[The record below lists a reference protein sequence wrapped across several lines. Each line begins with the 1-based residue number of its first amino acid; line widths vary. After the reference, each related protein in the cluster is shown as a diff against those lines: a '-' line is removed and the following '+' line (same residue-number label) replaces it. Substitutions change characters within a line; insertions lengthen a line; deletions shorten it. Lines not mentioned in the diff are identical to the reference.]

1 MRKNSSATTSST
13 EKNETT
19 RGRNGKFH
27 AWVWNALI
35 GSGNPY
41 RVLLNG
47 FCLQGPRGGTATRLA
62 CAPPLVGVVADCLV
76 LSEVL
81 RLLHAGVVHRVIE
94 VTCQAQSIIVRL
106 YRTAATSAN
115 LTQVTSMFRVGPDTS
130 QCLIPVP
137 ASDRVFTQT
146 HVHFCTVMK
155 FTNSR

>member
-1 MRKNSSATTSST
+1 VEELKRNYQQYGEKRDHARTKWGISCLGLERIDWQRQPVSST
-13 EKNETT
+13 
-19 RGRNGKFH
+19 
-27 AWVWNALI
+27 
-35 GSGNPY
+35 
-41 RVLLNG
+41 LNG
-47 FCLQGPRGGTATRLA
+47 VSLQGPWGGTATRLA
-62 CAPPLVGVVADCLV
+62 FAPPLVGVVADCLA
-76 LSEVL
+76 LSKVL
-81 RLLHAGVVHRVIE
+81 RLLHGGVVHRVID
-94 VTCQAQSIIVRL
+94 VTCQAQSIVRL